1 MLKTGKASYDDSV
14 PTNLWDIC
22 VMLRRVTSIITG
34 LPFSFVSDALNK
46 ILVKITYIQ
55 MSHLQIRSGK
65 KKKKQSKQV
74 V

>member
-1 MLKTGKASYDDSV
+1 MLKTGKASYNDSV

-34 LPFSFVSDALNK
+34 LPFSFVSDTLNK

-65 KKKKQSKQV
+65 KKKSNQNR
-74 V
+74 